1 MGTYILTMFSED
13 DLRVPIKIHFLS
25 RLLNP
30 LPGVCATG
38 MPTYKYLCQGVY
50 FSFLLAQS

>member
-25 RLLNP
+25 RLVNP
-30 LPGVCATG
+30 HPGVCATG
-38 MPTYKYLCQGVY
+38 MPMYKYLCQDVY
-50 FSFLLAQS
+50 FNFLLAQS

>member
-1 MGTYILTMFSED
+1 MGTHILTMFSED

-30 LPGVCATG
+30 LPGVCATS

-50 FSFLLAQS
+50 FNFLLTQS